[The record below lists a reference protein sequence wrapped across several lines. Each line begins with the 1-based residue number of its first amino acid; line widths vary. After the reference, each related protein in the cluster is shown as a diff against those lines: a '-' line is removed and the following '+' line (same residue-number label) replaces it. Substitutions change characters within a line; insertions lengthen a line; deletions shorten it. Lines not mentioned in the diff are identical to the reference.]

1 MGCNFS
7 TLAETGIRRLTVCLL
22 CTFVLLPSIAAPR
35 DHPAAPA
42 RTPDKAAEQTRR
54 RFLAA
59 LTAYRGQRYSAAQG
73 ELASLLASNPASF
86 EINELAGL
94 VYVAQGEDGRANLYL
109 AKAVRLKPSIAEAR
123 TALAANL
130 VRLHRSAEAEV
141 QFRKVVDLEPRSY
154 DANHNLGE
162 FYIQVGKIAAA
173 IPLLKRAQEVDPA
186 AYNNGYDLA
195 LAYERTGNLDEARR
209 QVQQLIALHGSAE
222 LHSLLG
228 EMEEKSG
235 NYQSSAE
242 QYQQAAQMEPDE
254 KNILD
259 WGTELLLHQTLEPA
273 VEVFKAGLARFP
285 QSARLQ
291 DGVGIALYGLGHFD
305 DAARAFF
312 RASDLNRSDPLPL
325 TFLGRAF
332 DNLSPDVAMEARSR
346 LESFVNGDIHDAA
359 VRYYYAMCLREI
371 NKREPQ
377 PELPAQTES
386 LLKKA
391 VALDPGYADA
401 YLQLGIL
408 YADQRKYQDAIA
420 QYEQALRISP
430 NLATTHYRLG
440 QALVRTGDATRA
452 RQEFAVFERL
462 RQNEVD
468 DANNQHNQIQQFVY
482 TMRNSNGGGK

>member
-1 MGCNFS
+1 
-7 TLAETGIRRLTVCLL
+7 LWLKV
-22 CTFVLLPSIAAPR
+22 
-35 DHPAAPA
+35 HPA
-42 RTPDKAAEQTRR
+42 
-54 RFLAA
+54 
-59 LTAYRGQRYSAAQG
+59 G
-73 ELASLLASNPASF
+73 
-86 EINELAGL
+86 
-94 VYVAQGEDGRANLYL
+94 
-109 AKAVRLKPSIAEAR
+109 
-123 TALAANL
+123 
-130 VRLHRSAEAEV
+130 
-141 QFRKVVDLEPRSY
+141 LEPATFGS
-154 DANHNLGE
+154 
-162 FYIQVGKIAAA
+162 VGHLIG
-173 IPLLKRAQEVDPA
+173 LLNQFTT
-186 AYNNGYDLA
+186 N
-195 LAYERTGNLDEARR
+195 
-209 QVQQLIALHGSAE
+209 
-222 LHSLLG
+222 
-228 EMEEKSG
+228 
-235 NYQSSAE
+235 
-242 QYQQAAQMEPDE
+242 
-254 KNILD
+254 
-259 WGTELLLHQTLEPA
+259 TELLLHQTLEPA

-312 RASDLNRSDPLPL
+312 RASDLNGSDPLPL